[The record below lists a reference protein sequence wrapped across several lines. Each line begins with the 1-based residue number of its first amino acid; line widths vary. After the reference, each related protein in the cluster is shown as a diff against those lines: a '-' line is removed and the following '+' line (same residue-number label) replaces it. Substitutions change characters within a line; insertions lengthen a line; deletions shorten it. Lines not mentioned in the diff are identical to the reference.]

1 MKTMDDGIDQLIPA
15 VEQQISSPE
24 TPYVGEAYHRLIKEP
39 DIDEYEAKL
48 MIALCLADES
58 EDMIEKEREFD
69 VARYKNLLAFLPF
82 LPG

>member
-1 MKTMDDGIDQLIPA
+1 MDDGIEQLIPA

-24 TPYVGEAYHRLIKEP
+24 TPYVGQTYRRLLEEP
-39 DIDEYEAKL
+39 DIDDHEAKL

-58 EDMIEKEREFD
+58 EAMIEKERDFD
-69 VARYKNLLAFLPF
+69 ITRYQKLLTLLPI